1 MSDVPIEQA
10 LNIADP
16 CALMFIII
24 SELSKYGY
32 HILKNFTNI
41 YDQGNSRNISLQVLG
56 LWLGFSAL
64 VISD

>member
-16 CALMFIII
+16 CALMFMII
-24 SELSKYGY
+24 SELSKYIY
-32 HILKNFTNI
+32 HILIIFTNI
-41 YDQGNSRNISLQVLG
+41 HDQGNSRNISLQVLG